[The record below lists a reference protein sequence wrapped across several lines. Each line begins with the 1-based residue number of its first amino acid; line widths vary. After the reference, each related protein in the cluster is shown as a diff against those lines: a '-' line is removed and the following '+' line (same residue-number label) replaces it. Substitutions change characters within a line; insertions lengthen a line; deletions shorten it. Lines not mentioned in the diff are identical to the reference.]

1 MIRRIANNFNF
12 KNLFDYFEH
21 KSFLFFLFPER
32 VEDIFILFFLIFPIF
47 KKEDRTRSKYDT
59 CDRSAEDT
67 GIKQHTN
74 SPPRLKRNQIPKM
87 LSIGFLHN
95 QAKNPEE
102 PEIPYCCSKWSVD
115 ILATLA
121 HGRSKSLQAS
131 PYNCNPRPCPQTLH

>member
-1 MIRRIANNFNF
+1 
-12 KNLFDYFEH
+12 
-21 KSFLFFLFPER
+21 
-32 VEDIFILFFLIFPIF
+32 
-47 KKEDRTRSKYDT
+47 
-59 CDRSAEDT
+59 
-67 GIKQHTN
+67 
-74 SPPRLKRNQIPKM
+74 M

-131 PYNCNPRPCPQTLH
+131 PYNCNPPPCPQTLH